1 VTTDAEHP
9 PIATPRIAA
18 AALFTDEAGRVLLVK
33 PVYKDGWDLPGG
45 YVMPG
50 ESPRAAC
57 IREVR
62 EELGIEPPIGDAL
75 VVDWAPLEGEGDKI
89 LFVFNGGSLTND
101 SHTRIQFVDGEIKDL
116 RYVGI
121 DELDTYVPARLSRRI
136 RTASGARHTIYAEY
150 GKPPL
155 SL

>member
-1 VTTDAEHP
+1 MTTDAEHP

-45 YVMPG
+45 YVTPD
-50 ESPRAAC
+50 EAPRAAC

-62 EELGIEPPIGDAL
+62 EELGIEPPIGGAL

-89 LFVFNGGSLTND
+89 LFVFDGGRLTED
-101 SHTRIQFVDGEIKDL
+101 THARIRFVDGEIKDF
-116 RYVGI
+116 RYVAV
-121 DELDTYVPARLSRRI
+121 DELDDYVPARLSRRI
-136 RTASGARHTIYAEY
+136 RTAASARHTVYAEH
-150 GKPPL
+150 GTR
-155 SL
+155 S

>member
-1 VTTDAEHP
+1 VTSDTEHP
-9 PIATPRIAA
+9 PIATPHIAA

-33 PVYKDGWDLPGG
+33 PVYKNGWDLPGG

-57 IREVR
+57 AREVR

-89 LFVFNGGSLTND
+89 LFVFDGGRLTD
-101 SHTRIQFVDGEIKDL
+101 DTHARIHFADGEIKDL
-116 RYVGI
+116 RYVGV
-121 DELDTYVPARLSRRI
+121 DELDGYVPARLSRRI
-136 RTASGARHTIYAEY
+136 RTASRGHHTVYAEH
-150 GKPPL
+150 GTR
-155 SL
+155 S

>member
-9 PIATPRIAA
+9 PIATPHIAA
-18 AALFTDEAGRVLLVK
+18 AVLFTDEAGRVLLVK

-45 YVMPG
+45 YIMPG

-57 IREVR
+57 TREVR

-89 LFVFNGGSLTND
+89 LFVFDGGRLTEDN
-101 SHTRIQFVDGEIKDL
+101 HARIHFADGEIKDL
-116 RYVGI
+116 RYVSV
-121 DELDTYVPARLSRRI
+121 DELDGYVPARLSRRI
-136 RTASGARHTIYAEY
+136 RTASSGHHTVYAEH
-150 GKPPL
+150 GTR
-155 SL
+155 S